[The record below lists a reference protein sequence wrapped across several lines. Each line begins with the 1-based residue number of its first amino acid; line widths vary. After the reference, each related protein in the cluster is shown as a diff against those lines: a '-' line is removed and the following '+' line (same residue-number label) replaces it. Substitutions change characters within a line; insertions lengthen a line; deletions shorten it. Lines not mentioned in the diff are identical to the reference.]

1 MKTHQNSK
9 IYEIGTCFFCM
20 KCMYC
25 AKTDCNC
32 DKSVKLSKK
41 NRTTT
46 VKYFRSCIH
55 YLDSNDNNN
64 NNEVYTKKVLESIEK
79 FEYKVDLNKTF
90 HYTLCSS
97 CNGKAY
103 HEIQKL
109 KIKKTINQKSSDT
122 NSLPTSNPSSIPT
135 TPSTTF
141 YDLPITETKEL
152 SLLDSS
158 DIFDLSETPLP
169 TSLLPSPTPTPS
181 LPPLSKK

>member
-1 MKTHQNSK
+1 
-9 IYEIGTCFFCM
+9 M

-32 DKSVKLSKK
+32 DKSVKPSKK

-64 NNEVYTKKVLESIEK
+64 NDEVYTKKVLESVEK
-79 FEYKVDLNKTF
+79 FGYKVDLNKTF
-90 HYTLCSS
+90 YYTLCSS
-97 CNGKAY
+97 CNSKAY
-103 HEIQKL
+103 REIQKL

-141 YDLPITETKEL
+141 YDLPITETEEL

-169 TSLLPSPTPTPS
+169 TSLLPFSTPTPS
-181 LPPLSKK
+181 LPPLSKE